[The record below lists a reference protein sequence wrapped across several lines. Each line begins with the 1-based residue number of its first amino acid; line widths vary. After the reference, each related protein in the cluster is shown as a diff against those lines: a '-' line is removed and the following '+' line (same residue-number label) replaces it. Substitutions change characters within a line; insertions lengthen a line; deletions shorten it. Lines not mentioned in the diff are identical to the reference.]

1 MNIIKIFIAGAKNL
15 RAQRLSMKAL
25 VNDLN
30 TKYSNEGIPVT
41 VNMLSYENFGE
52 RQPEYD
58 EFIREKADM
67 VIFIVDERLGEK
79 TEAELR
85 LACATYK
92 EKGRPEVLVFLH
104 SFSERTQEIEHI
116 EAVVNSN
123 SSLKIQHTA

>member
-1 MNIIKIFIAGAKNL
+1 MNVIKIFVAGAKNL
-15 RAQRLSMKAL
+15 RTQRLSMKAL

-52 RQPEYD
+52 RQSAYD
-58 EFIREKADM
+58 NFIREKADM

-85 LACATYK
+85 LTCETYK
-92 EKGRPEVLVFLH
+92 EKGRPEVLVFCIH
-104 SFSERTQEIEHI
+104 SPKGHQKANI
-116 EAVVNSN
+116 
-123 SSLKIQHTA
+123 LQPL